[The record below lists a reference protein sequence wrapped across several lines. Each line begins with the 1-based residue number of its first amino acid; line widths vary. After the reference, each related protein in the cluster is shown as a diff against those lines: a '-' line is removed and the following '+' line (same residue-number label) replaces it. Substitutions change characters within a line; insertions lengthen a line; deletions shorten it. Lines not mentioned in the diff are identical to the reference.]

1 MSNENKKRGK
11 LIVYTGC
18 SGVGKGTIMEYLL
31 KEFPELQFSVSATTR
46 DPRPGEEHGVHYF
59 FITHDEFNRMIE
71 NDEFL
76 EHAVYCENQYGTPRK
91 IVEDKLSEGI
101 NVILE
106 IEVVGGTNVISRF
119 PECVSIFILPPSIE
133 ELGRRLRKRGCPLTS
148 AGKNDLEVSGGCE
161 SVEVLPVEADPKA
174 FDDLECFN
182 CNTHSTQKRFQI
194 ILI

>member
-91 IVEDKLSEGI
+91 IVEEKLSEGI

-133 ELGRRLRKRGCPLTS
+133 ELGRRLRKRGTEEEEVILKRLAQAEEEIKSAPLY
-148 AGKNDLEVSGGCE
+148 KYQVINDKLEVA
-161 SVEVLPVEADPKA
+161 VDEVI
-174 FDDLECFN
+174 
-182 CNTHSTQKRFQI
+182 S
-194 ILI
+194 ILHKEFSE

>member
-18 SGVGKGTIMEYLL
+18 SGVGKGTIMKYLL

-133 ELGRRLRKRGCPLTS
+133 ELGRRLRKRGTEEEEVILKRLAQAEEEIKSAPLY
-148 AGKNDLEVSGGCE
+148 KYQVINDELEVA
-161 SVEVLPVEADPKA
+161 VDEVI
-174 FDDLECFN
+174 
-182 CNTHSTQKRFQI
+182 S
-194 ILI
+194 ILHKEFSE

>member
-133 ELGRRLRKRGCPLTS
+133 ELGRRLRKRGTEEEEVILKRLAQAEEEIKSAPLY
-148 AGKNDLEVSGGCE
+148 KYQVINDKLEVA
-161 SVEVLPVEADPKA
+161 VDEVI
-174 FDDLECFN
+174 
-182 CNTHSTQKRFQI
+182 S
-194 ILI
+194 ILHKEFSE

>member
-91 IVEDKLSEGI
+91 IVEEKLSEGI

-133 ELGRRLRKRGCPLTS
+133 ELGRRLRKRGTEEEEVILKRLAQAEEEIKSAPLY
-148 AGKNDLEVSGGCE
+148 KYQVINDELEVA
-161 SVEVLPVEADPKA
+161 VDEVI
-174 FDDLECFN
+174 
-182 CNTHSTQKRFQI
+182 S
-194 ILI
+194 ILHKEFSE